1 MIPSPPKSG
10 DILNGKLS
18 MLSEDIWVKPSNVI
32 FWEAVDN
39 VGPVMANLLRVQS
52 KMEIAGEK
60 LKQLEQRDE
69 VKKKLSL
76 L

>member
-1 MIPSPPKSG
+1 M
-10 DILNGKLS
+10 
-18 MLSEDIWVKPSNVI
+18 
-32 FWEAVDN
+32 
-39 VGPVMANLLRVQS
+39 GPVMANLLRVQS